1 MQLVSPAATEPPQSF
16 VPSQALPTS
25 TPAANDAPSPPNIRS
40 IQPVA
45 ETVDDP
51 TVARALTK
59 PATPTPQ
66 AATPDGE
73 PLGSPK
79 ASLTLAA
86 AAPIEVHGNDQS
98 RDGHQDGQLAPEGGS
113 DAMEVDEPS
122 VTTVA
127 GQSIP
132 RLALPIPSGDH
143 SNAADVLSSPSSTI
157 HTAATPAVQD
167 ASTDTS
173 PDNEG
178 PQYTGPEEETVGETS
193 TLTVPK
199 AASQEVQSNTETVS
213 SGTVHVPSPPHVD
226 VQGRVLDGVEAQLL
240 EESAAASIGKAG
252 ESASSVSLV
261 PTLPTIERTSPS
273 PRGSTAAGKPVADE
287 VSLTTPKQI
296 GIPAMHG
303 GGEGVTAPMDVDDS
317 RQSPGRAVT
326 EPQSAV
332 PTTTSSSVPAA
343 STEIEEPGQ
352 ATETVVERAVTRT
365 SSGAMKRKSVSEI
378 LGESPKAVL
387 REPVAEGQPVDE
399 TRMAP
404 AETGHEQVAAH
415 VAPMNTLKSAA
426 DRMRDKRRKSIPTVV
441 FGKPTK
447 KAADETSLAKREADG
462 PSMLDD
468 YFTPLFIEGFARS
481 SHSWMRNIEHLLG
494 HAHKT
499 ISTPDAYIPLLEHQ
513 ACRVLRK
520 VYQWQQADKW
530 SLRQPAR
537 APEPTRPPSQWDVV
551 LQEMKWMRTD
561 FREERKWKRAVAKN
575 MAYACAEWVAST
587 PEERKAL
594 QVTAVIPPL
603 EAERDIRMT
612 DEGLGAAE
620 SPLPELVHSDSP
632 SNPEDEA
639 IEEPEVLQTVAP
651 SAIFAL
657 PDDEVVFSLRPSRIA
672 DQLLEELPLYSAPL
686 KVPRFDLT
694 GPEFDPDAHWKRP
707 AVPLSKYVEGKMAL
721 KSAGPPQKKS
731 RYDYQDEEDDDGEV
745 VFGQPPPRRG
755 ALPPENANVAL
766 FDQSMQFVKEKL
778 HAAHQFR
785 PPVEY
790 AMPLQ
795 SFYECRVAS
804 QWTQSED
811 DELRSL
817 VRQYSYNWSLISS
830 MVQMKSMYTSGAER
844 RTPWECFER
853 WISLEGLPQD
863 MARTQYFR
871 TYTNRMDTAR
881 KAIMQLNQ
889 AATAQQQVGPNGAVT
904 PVPRKRPT
912 DTVKVE
918 RRRNHKHLGLIDAMR
933 KLAKKRESTA
943 QRNQHQAA
951 LAANRKVP
959 EPPRTAGPSKTPRDY
974 SLMRWERDQQLAE
987 KMAQYAARQAD
998 IQQQRRVCLDLLT
1011 LFYFCVIRINNHS

>member
-1 MQLVSPAATEPPQSF
+1 
-16 VPSQALPTS
+16 
-25 TPAANDAPSPPNIRS
+25 
-40 IQPVA
+40 
-45 ETVDDP
+45 
-51 TVARALTK
+51 
-59 PATPTPQ
+59 
-66 AATPDGE
+66 
-73 PLGSPK
+73 
-79 ASLTLAA
+79 
-86 AAPIEVHGNDQS
+86 
-98 RDGHQDGQLAPEGGS
+98 
-113 DAMEVDEPS
+113 
-122 VTTVA
+122 
-127 GQSIP
+127 
-132 RLALPIPSGDH
+132 
-143 SNAADVLSSPSSTI
+143 
-157 HTAATPAVQD
+157 
-167 ASTDTS
+167 
-173 PDNEG
+173 
-178 PQYTGPEEETVGETS
+178 
-193 TLTVPK
+193 
-199 AASQEVQSNTETVS
+199 
-213 SGTVHVPSPPHVD
+213 
-226 VQGRVLDGVEAQLL
+226 
-240 EESAAASIGKAG
+240 
-252 ESASSVSLV
+252 
-261 PTLPTIERTSPS
+261 
-273 PRGSTAAGKPVADE
+273 
-287 VSLTTPKQI
+287 
-296 GIPAMHG
+296 
-303 GGEGVTAPMDVDDS
+303 
-317 RQSPGRAVT
+317 
-326 EPQSAV
+326 
-332 PTTTSSSVPAA
+332 
-343 STEIEEPGQ
+343 
-352 ATETVVERAVTRT
+352 
-365 SSGAMKRKSVSEI
+365 
-378 LGESPKAVL
+378 
-387 REPVAEGQPVDE
+387 
-399 TRMAP
+399 
-404 AETGHEQVAAH
+404 
-415 VAPMNTLKSAA
+415 
-426 DRMRDKRRKSIPTVV
+426 MRDRRRKSIPTVV

-447 KAADETSLAKREADG
+447 KAPDETSLAKREVEG

-481 SHSWMRNIEHLLG
+481 SHSWMRNIEHLLS

-499 ISTPDAYIPLLEHQ
+499 ISTDDAYIPLLEHQ

-537 APEPTRPPSQWDVV
+537 APEPTRPASQWDVV

-587 PEERKAL
+587 PEERKEL
-594 QVTAVIPPL
+594 QVNAAIPPL
-603 EAERDIRMT
+603 EAARDARVT
-612 DEGLGAAE
+612 DEATGPVE

-632 SNPEDEA
+632 SNLEDEA

-657 PDDEVVFSLRPSRIA
+657 PDDEVVFSLRPSLVA
-672 DQLLEELPLYSAPL
+672 DQLLEELPLYGAPL
-686 KVPRFDLT
+686 KVPRFDIA

-707 AVPLSKYVEGKMAL
+707 AVPLSKYVEGRMVFKP
-721 KSAGPPQKKS
+721 AGPPQKRS
-731 RYDYQDEEDDDGEV
+731 RYDYPDEEDEDGEV
-745 VFGQPPPRRG
+745 VFGQPPPSRV
-755 ALPPENANVAL
+755 ALPPVNANVAL
-766 FDQSMQFVKEKL
+766 FDPSMQFVKEKL

-795 SFYECRVAS
+795 SFYESRVAS
-804 QWTQSED
+804 QWTQTED

-853 WISLEGLPQD
+853 WITLEGLPQD

-881 KAIMQLNQ
+881 KVILQQNQ

-933 KLAKKRESTA
+933 KLAKKRESTV

-998 IQQQRRVCLDLLT
+998 IQQQRRVCLSVQTGSLFPLL
-1011 LFYFCVIRINNHS
+1011 FVA